1 MYILWHTIIYSTENV
16 VKMSQDFFEKVEKKK
31 TENIFFF
38 ERKSE
43 NKRTK
48 LGNGTI

>member
-16 VKMSQDFFEKVEKKK
+16 VKMSQDFFEKVEKKQLK
-31 TENIFFF
+31 TIFL